1 MAFDHEDYMA
11 ARRRRLEANAQ
22 IARGDPGRF
31 SSFERNALLGMQ
43 HTKNGDI
50 AYQDRD
56 ERAGLQPHEMRMLQQ
71 QGENEFRVA
80 EQKRFGMKEQ
90 GMGAAEFGAN
100 AEIKK
105 AETEWGARKDIA
117 RTDAEAKKYGA
128 DRGLTA
134 AELEWGKTGAD
145 GTRIGGGREAVAG
158 IEGKSR
164 VDVAREQAK
173 IAAEQ
178 NEQKRA
184 LEEQKIVATIQRAAL
199 QSQGKIDAAKIGAY
213 SKEVSAAL
221 QAGGMNGKDTAT
233 VLAELREAHKDDPGW
248 NAALDSLGGGQQQ
261 GGEAWPGYTAEKT
274 AELKKRGY
282 TLVNGKPV
290 KNS

>member
-1 MAFDHEDYMA
+1 MAFEHEDYMA
-11 ARRRRLEANAQ
+11 ARRRRLEANAM

-43 HTKNGDI
+43 HTKSGDI
-50 AYQDRD
+50 ALQDRR
-56 ERAGLQPHEMRMLQQ
+56 EREGLRGHEMDMLKQ

-90 GMGAAEFGAN
+90 GVKAAEFGAN

-105 AETEWGARKDIA
+105 AEAEWGARKDIA
-117 RTDAEAKKYGA
+117 QTEAEAKKYGA

-184 LEEQKIVATIQRAAL
+184 LEEQKIVSTIQRAAI

-248 NAALDSLGGGQQQ
+248 NAVLDSLGGGQNQ
-261 GGEAWPGYTAEKT
+261 G
-274 AELKKRGY
+274 KKVRSY
-282 TLVNGKPV
+282 RYNADRTKKIPV
-290 KNS
+290 YEDGSQGPVEDVK

>member
-1 MAFDHEDYMA
+1 MAFEHEDYMA
-11 ARRRRLEANAQ
+11 ARRRRFESNAM
-22 IARGDPGRF
+22 IARNDPGRF

-43 HTKNGDI
+43 HTKSGDI
-50 AYQDRD
+50 AYVDRQ
-56 ERAGLQPHEMRMLQQ
+56 ERQGLQDFELARLRQ
-71 QGENEFRVA
+71 QGENELKVA
-80 EQKRFGMKEQ
+80 EQKRFGMAEQ
-90 GMGAAEFGAN
+90 GMKAAEFGAN

-117 RTDAEAKKYGA
+117 QTEAEAKKYGA

-164 VDVAREQAK
+164 VDAAREQAK

-184 LEEQKIVATIQRAAL
+184 LEEQKIVSTIQRAAI

-248 NAALDSLGGGQQQ
+248 NAVLDSLGGGQNHGKKVRSYRYNADRTKRIPVYEDGSQ
-261 GGEAWPGYTAEKT
+261 GPAED
-274 AELKKRGY
+274 
-282 TLVNGKPV
+282 V
-290 KNS
+290 K